1 MNYLLE
7 LQKTLHLSQNVV
19 LIGTSCYFIGIWINK
34 LFPKIDI
41 HKKRLTIFI
50 EAMTHALLVVLL
62 VFYIH
67 ILYQKVPL
75 LFKIMKNY
83 NPHNKGVILGE
94 SIAYS
99 LILFS
104 TQTKIK
110 DKFRILSEDIC
121 YRRNI
126 FREQCDNVNKD
137 INVNDN

>member
-7 LQKTLHLSQNVV
+7 LQKTLHLSQNVI

-41 HKKRLTIFI
+41 TKNRLSIFA
-50 EAMTHALLVVLL
+50 EAMLQALLVVLL

-67 ILYQKVPL
+67 IFYQKVPL
-75 LFKIMKNY
+75 LFKIVKNY
-83 NPHNKGVILGE
+83 NSHNKSVILGE
-94 SIAYS
+94 SLAYS

-110 DKFRILSEDIC
+110 DKFRILSEDVC
-121 YRRNI
+121 HRRNI
-126 FREQCDNVNKD
+126 FREQCGDMNVN
-137 INVNDN
+137 VNANNN